1 MLIVVLALCLAAVI
15 VATASAALLPHRTYG
30 AGDDGQTVS
39 IKKGEALRL
48 SLPENPSTG
57 YSWNLTLSNGLYLV
71 GDEYSSDDTSG
82 RLVGAGGTHSWD
94 IRATGIGPQ
103 QILGVYRRPWESTTA
118 PEKTFALTV
127 QVSGGGGLTVPGN
140 SSWNLP
146 RMFKLSAVSSKFPP
160 TMKIAN

>member
-1 MLIVVLALCLAAVI
+1 MLLGVLALCLAAVI
-15 VATASAALLPHRTYG
+15 IATASAALLPHKTYG
-30 AGDDGQTVS
+30 ISDDGQNVS

-57 YSWNLTLSNGLYLV
+57 YSWNLSLSDGLYLV
-71 GDEYSSDDTSG
+71 SDQYTSDDTSD

-103 QILGVYRRPWESTTA
+103 QITGVYRRPWESTA
-118 PEKTFALTV
+118 VPEKTFALTV
-127 QVSGGGGLTVPGN
+127 QVRGGGGLTISDN

-146 RMFKLSAVSSKFPP
+146 RMFKQSLANNKFPSS
-160 TMKIAN
+160 MKIVN